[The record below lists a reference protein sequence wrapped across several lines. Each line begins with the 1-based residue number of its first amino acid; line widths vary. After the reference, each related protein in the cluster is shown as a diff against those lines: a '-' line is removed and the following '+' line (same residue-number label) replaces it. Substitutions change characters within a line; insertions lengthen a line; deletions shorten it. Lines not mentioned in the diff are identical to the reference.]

1 MHFSNKLF
9 MAMVGLALAL
19 AVAMNLPQM
28 AAKAEAADDLDRAM
42 QAFIQA
48 MQSRNSQGGLAAF
61 SRTAPWR
68 YVVYEQHELKQF
80 TQKTVTYAEMAR
92 DFKARIGWY
101 QYFLIDREWGCN
113 IREEFRPGMKWH
125 RRGTTFVRHPDDPKV
140 FYLKWRQ
147 EGSKWV
153 IAEFG
158 GNIGD

>member
-1 MHFSNKLF
+1 MLCKDKKIIGVAGL
-9 MAMVGLALAL
+9 VLALAL
-19 AVAMNLPQM
+19 CLPQM
-28 AAKAEAADDLDRAM
+28 VVKAEANDDLD
-42 QAFIQA
+42 QA
-48 MQSRNSQGGLAAF
+48 MQTFVQAIRSRNSHGVLAAF

-68 YVVYEQHELKQF
+68 YVDYEPPDLKQF

-92 DFKARIGWY
+92 DFKARKGWY
-101 QYFLIDREWGCN
+101 QYFLVDPEGGCN

-125 RRGTTFVRHPDDPKV
+125 RQGTTFVRHPNDPKV

-158 GNIGD
+158 GNFVG

>member
-1 MHFSNKLF
+1 L
-9 MAMVGLALAL
+9 AGLVLVVALC
-19 AVAMNLPQM
+19 LPQM
-28 AAKAEAADDLDRAM
+28 VQSVEANDDLDQAM
-42 QAFIQA
+42 QALIQA
-48 MQSRNSQGGLAAF
+48 VRSQNSQGVLAAF
-61 SRTAPWR
+61 SRSTPWR
-68 YVVYEQHELKQF
+68 YVDYEPPDLQQF

-92 DFKARIGWY
+92 DFKARRGWY
-101 QYFLIDREWGCN
+101 QYFLVDREGGCN

-125 RRGTTFVRHPDDPKV
+125 RQGTTFVRHPNDPKV